1 MLDRLKLWTGVT
13 GQDYPKPWVAIS
25 NIGPVNYLKFLYRQ
39 WTDPSRGAPRSLRV
53 KGVSHPVLYRPGST
67 DIKVFSQIFLFREY
81 ALLDAIRAPGL
92 IVDCGA
98 NVGYSSAYFLNRFP
112 QARLIAVEPDS
123 TNYAILERN
132 LAPYGDRVETLQT
145 AIWSHPARLIVE
157 SSSYR
162 DGGEWS
168 RQVRECLP
176 ADAEGFVATD
186 IGAILRHSGL
196 PRIGLLKIDVEGAEG
211 VLFAGSQLA
220 WIDQVDCIVIELH
233 NDTQFGDNRTLV
245 VNALENAGFQ
255 VRHSGELSI
264 ATRTGRAKSELR
276 SSR

>member
-1 MLDRLKLWTGVT
+1 
-13 GQDYPKPWVAIS
+13 
-25 NIGPVNYLKFLYRQ
+25 
-39 WTDPSRGAPRSLRV
+39 
-53 KGVSHPVLYRPGST
+53 
-67 DIKVFSQIFLFREY
+67 
-81 ALLDAIRAPGL
+81 
-92 IVDCGA
+92 
-98 NVGYSSAYFLNRFP
+98 
-112 QARLIAVEPDS
+112 
-123 TNYAILERN
+123 
-132 LAPYGDRVETLQT
+132 
-145 AIWSHPARLIVE
+145 
-157 SSSYR
+157 
-162 DGGEWS
+162 
-168 RQVRECLP
+168 VRECLP